1 MILQY
6 YGLSF
11 FRAQGNQSDVSVVF
25 DPFDQNSGWRLPRP
39 SADIVLSSDPTV
51 KTSALSVKSRAMP
64 AGRQE
69 GSAPFFIT
77 SPGEYEVKG
86 VFAYGINAPKKA
98 GGKRGSDAGCVIY
111 VVGIDD
117 VYVGHLGTLDRS
129 LTEHELDALGRV
141 DVLLLPVGGGAS
153 LDPRTAIDV
162 ITQVEPRIVV
172 PMMYKLAGVK
182 TDLRGADDFL
192 KEYGVKDVQREDKIK
207 VLKKDLPAQE
217 TKVIMLN
224 PI

>member
-1 MILQY
+1 MFYFYPSMVLNY

-11 FRAQGNQSDVSVVF
+11 FRALGNQSDVSVVF
-25 DPFDQNSGWRLPRP
+25 DAFDQNSGWRLPRP
-39 SADIVLSSDPTV
+39 SADLVLSSDPTV
-51 KTSALSVKSRAMP
+51 KTSALSVKSR
-64 AGRQE
+64 E

-77 SPGEYEVKG
+77 SPGEYEVKR
-86 VFAYGINAPKKA
+86 VFVYGINAPKKA
-98 GGKRGSDAGCVIY
+98 GGKKSSGAGCVVY

-117 VYVGHLGTLDRS
+117 VTIGHLGTLDRP

-141 DVLLLPVGGGAS
+141 DILLLPVGGGAT

-182 TDLRGADDFL
+182 TDLRPVDDFL

-207 VLKKDLPAQE
+207 VLKKDLPAEE
-217 TKVIMLN
+217 TKVIVLN

>member
-1 MILQY
+1 MVLNY

-11 FRAQGNQSDVSVVF
+11 FRALGNQSDVSVVF

-39 SADIVLSSDPTV
+39 SADLVLSSDPAV
-51 KTSALSVKSRAMP
+51 KTSGLSVKCRE
-64 AGRQE
+64 R
-69 GSAPFFIT
+69 SAPFFIT
-77 SPGEYEVKG
+77 SPGEYEVKR
-86 VFAYGINAPKKA
+86 VFVYGINA
-98 GGKRGSDAGCVIY
+98 GCVVY

-117 VYVGHLGTLDRS
+117 IYIGHFGTLDRP

-141 DVLLLPVGGGAS
+141 DVLLLPVGGGAT
-153 LDPRTAIDV
+153 LDPRTAIEV

-182 TDLRGADDFL
+182 TDLRPVDDFL

-207 VLKKDLPAQE
+207 VLKKDLPAEE
-217 TKVIMLN
+217 TKVIVLN

>member
-1 MILQY
+1 MVLNY

-11 FRAQGNQSDVSVVF
+11 FRALGNQSDVSVVF

-39 SADIVLSSDPTV
+39 SADLVLSSDPTV
-51 KTSALSVKSRAMP
+51 KTSALSVKSR
-64 AGRQE
+64 E
-69 GSAPFFIT
+69 GSTPFFIT
-77 SPGEYEVKG
+77 SPGEYEVKR
-86 VFAYGINAPKKA
+86 VFVYGINAPKKA
-98 GGKRGSDAGCVIY
+98 GGKKGTDAGCVVY

-117 VYVGHLGTLDRS
+117 VYIGHLGTLDRP

-141 DVLLLPVGGGAS
+141 DILLLPVGGGATF
-153 LDPRTAIDV
+153 DPRAAIDV

-172 PMMYKLAGVK
+172 PMMYRLAGAK
-182 TDLRGADDFL
+182 TDLRPVDDFL

-207 VLKKDLPAQE
+207 VLKKDLPAEE
-217 TKVIMLN
+217 TKVIVLN